1 MHYYTTIPLEN
12 SLDWTSSS
20 SGTRVVD
27 RQEVSFYIGWVK
39 NLIMK
44 NISLTHRFEYRAT
57 REFRQQLA
65 SSGSLQNLTNM
76 IVEQS
81 NTMNPDIYNP
91 LKYRGDAF
99 EWIAEF
105 FFKFFDGDNLFLNM
119 TDYQP
124 TKASDDYGVDGVAK
138 YTKDLSKVVCLQHK
152 FKSNRSK
159 KLSSKEDGLSNFGV
173 NANTKYSCEIDE
185 KYLIVFTNASDIER
199 TTSEGIY
206 RGCINCINGKMIS
219 RYVDTNQA
227 FWKIFQETVSKVSI

>member
-1 MHYYTTIPLEN
+1 
-12 SLDWTSSS
+12 
-20 SGTRVVD
+20 
-27 RQEVSFYIGWVK
+27 
-39 NLIMK
+39 MK
-44 NISLTHRFEYRAT
+44 NISLTHCFEYRAT

-65 SSGSLQNLTNM
+65 SSGSLQNLTKM

-81 NTMNPDIYNP
+81 NTMNPDRYNP

-99 EWIAEF
+99 EWFAEY
-105 FFKFFDGDNLFLNM
+105 FFKFFDGDNLYLNM

-124 TKASDDYGVDGVAK
+124 TKSSDDYGVDGVAK
-138 YTKDLSKVVCLQHK
+138 HTKDLSKVVCLQHK

-173 NANTKYSCEIDE
+173 NAVTKYSCEIDK
-185 KYLIVFTNASDIER
+185 KYLIVFTNVSGIEL
-199 TTSEGIY
+199 TTSKGIY
-206 RGCINCINGKMIS
+206 QGDITCINGEIIS